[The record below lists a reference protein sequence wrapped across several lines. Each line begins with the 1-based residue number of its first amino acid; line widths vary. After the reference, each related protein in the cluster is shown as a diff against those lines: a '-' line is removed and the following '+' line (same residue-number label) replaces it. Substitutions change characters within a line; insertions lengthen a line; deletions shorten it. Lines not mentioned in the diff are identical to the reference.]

1 MKKTIVLLSLAEF
14 NHLIC
19 ALDMAK
25 RNGEYYG
32 NPEQFWKRHDK
43 LYNMLVFE
51 RDNFAAEMVPSEEN
65 LND

>member
-1 MKKTIVLLSLAEF
+1 MKKTIVLLSMAQF
-14 NHLIC
+14 NHIIS
-19 ALDMAK
+19 ALELEK

-32 NPEQFWKRHDK
+32 DKEQFWKRHDI

-51 RDNFAAEMVPSEEN
+51 RDNFAQKMVPSEEI